1 VSNRQD
7 GIVNSPDDRAFR
19 RLFAAAAVSNLGDGV
34 HVIAPPLLAATL
46 TRDPRLIS
54 LLGVAGSLPWL
65 VFGLVSGGIVD
76 RADLHRLMVRVD
88 IVRAF
93 ITGALV
99 VAVGTG
105 RASMWLLLVV
115 TLLLGIGETLFDTAS
130 QAYVPSVVS
139 LSRLPW
145 ANGRIQSAR
154 IVTNELVGP
163 AIGGL
168 LFAWVRAVPF
178 VMNAVSFFGSSII
191 LGRRR
196 SPPAVASPDSASI
209 ARGSTLRS
217 EIADGMRFLAHDRS
231 LRMLA
236 IIVGAWN
243 LFGHLGDAV
252 FVLYAQDVL
261 GLSSRQYGL
270 MNAVIAGGAAISTLV
285 ASRVIDRF
293 GKAAVLHTA
302 IVSASVP
309 TVLVSLTTN
318 VAIVVSLFF
327 FMTLMSYAWNVV
339 SSSLRQSL
347 IPKEYLGRVIAAY
360 FVIAMGTT
368 PIGALAGGLLA
379 KWLGF
384 RPLFAISGTAL
395 TVLAIVSWRPL
406 TRVVHHANAAIVA
419 AS

>member
-1 VSNRQD
+1 LNRQYD
-7 GIVNSPDDRAFR
+7 IVNSPDDRAFR
-19 RLFAAAAVSNLGDGV
+19 RLFGAAAVSNLGDGV
-34 HVIAPPLLAATL
+34 HVIALPLLAATL
-46 TRDPRLIS
+46 TRDPRLIA

-76 RADLHRLMVRVD
+76 RVDNHRLMVRVD
-88 IVRAF
+88 LVRSL

-99 VAVGTG
+99 VAVATG
-105 RASMWLLLVV
+105 FASMWILLVV
-115 TLLLGIGETLFDTAS
+115 TLLLGIGETLFDTAA
-130 QAYVPSVVS
+130 QAYVPSVVP
-139 LSRLPW
+139 LSKLPW

-154 IVTNELVGP
+154 IVTNELLGP
-163 AIGGL
+163 AVGGL
-168 LFAWVRAVPF
+168 LFAWMRAIPF
-178 VMNAVSFFGSSII
+178 GLNAISFLGSSII
-191 LGRRR
+191 LGRRK
-196 SPPAVASPDSASI
+196 SPLTVDGPDAADGS
-209 ARGSTLRS
+209 RMSTLRS
-217 EIADGMRFLAHDRS
+217 EIADGMRFLAKDRS
-231 LRMLA
+231 LRVLA

-261 GLSSRQYGL
+261 GLSSREYGL
-270 MNAVIAGGAAISTLV
+270 MNAIIAGGAAISTLV

-347 IPKEYLGRVIAAY
+347 IPKEYLGRVISAY

-379 KWLGF
+379 KWLGY

-395 TVLAIVSWRPL
+395 TVLAIVAWRPL
-406 TRVVHHANAAIVA
+406 TRVVHHANAALEAV
-419 AS
+419 S